1 MADSSAKSPIP
12 LGRAQQSLESLLGFG
27 RQALRWLPTTRHF
40 WTRLISERLAIPLKL
55 IYLES

>member
-1 MADSSAKSPIP
+1 LVTD
-12 LGRAQQSLESLLGFG
+12 
-27 RQALRWLPTTRHF
+27 TRHF